1 MDFSEKSAALE
12 ELKENTIISAA
23 ISEDGKYRKFYV
35 SEKKIIWI
43 IEGFDD
49 ENVVVDGIELPQ

>member
-1 MDFSEKSAALE
+1 MDFSEKSAAFE

-49 ENVVVDGIELPQ
+49 ENIVVDGIELPQ